1 MAKHTRGP
9 DRRRFLARTDQ
20 WDRASVA
27 QMSEPKVDGTVAT
40 LRLYDVIDSW
50 GGYWGVS
57 AAEFVEALDA
67 LGDDITEIQLHINSP
82 GGEVWQGLTIM
93 NALRQH
99 KAHVVV
105 TVDAIAASAASF
117 IAMAGDEIVMA
128 LGAEMMIHDAMNI
141 CAGNAQRMLDMAERL
156 DRESNNIAGIYASKA
171 GGTTEQW
178 REAMKAETWYSAEE
192 AVAAGLAD
200 RLDDDQAAE
209 DEAKN
214 LFDLS
219 FFAYAGRAKAP
230 APKTPTATSAAG
242 KPTKNREKLM
252 ELTDEQ
258 AAGLRTRLGIADENA
273 DAETILA
280 ALDEALAEQNDD
292 KDGAPAKDT
301 GTPKAVTLP
310 EGVVAVEQ
318 SVLDALRTDASAG
331 AEARKKQQADERTA
345 LVNAA
350 VKDGRIAPAR
360 AQAWVARLEAD
371 PGEAETLAK
380 LERGLVPTA
389 ELGHAGDGEDEN
401 TLTAVLETPAYKNWS
416 SE

>member
-1 MAKHTRGP
+1 MAKQTRGP
-9 DRRRFLARTDQ
+9 DRRRFLARTDH

-27 QMSEPKVDGTVAT
+27 EMSEPKVDGTVAT
-40 LRLYDVIDSW
+40 LRLYDVIDNW

-67 LGDDITEIQLHINSP
+67 LGDGITEIQLHINSP

-99 KAHVVV
+99 KARVVV

-128 LGAEMMIHDAMNI
+128 LGAEMMIHDPMNV

-156 DRESNNIAGIYASKA
+156 DRESNNIASIYASKA

-219 FFAYAGRAKAP
+219 FFDYAGRAKAP
-230 APKTPTATSAAG
+230 GPKTPTATSAAG

-273 DAETILA
+273 DADTILA

-292 KDGAPAKDT
+292 GKPDPAKAT
-301 GTPKAVTLP
+301 ATKPTALP

-318 SVLDALRTDASAG
+318 SVLDALRTDAAAG
-331 AEARKKQQADERTA
+331 AEARKRQQADERTA

-360 AQAWVARLEAD
+360 AQAWVKRLEAD

-380 LERGLVPTA
+380 LEAGLVPTA
-389 ELGHAGDGEDEN
+389 EIGHAGNGEDKS
-401 TLTAVLETPAYKNWS
+401 TLAAVHETEAYKNWS
-416 SE
+416 NE